1 MAKKKTKELP
11 SKLYYS
17 ISEIADYTGIKAH
30 VLRYWESEFP
40 TLKPKKTRTGARRYR
55 QTDIDEI
62 LAIKTLLY
70 DEGYKIA
77 GAVKMRRQQK
87 KAESTA
93 AAQPAP
99 QLNIQF
105 DGMSDADRLQ
115 VLKKE
120 LTEVLAMI
128 KGLKHAPETPKAPK
142 KEMNPTA

>member
-1 MAKKKTKELP
+1 MAKKTKELP

-17 ISEIADYTGIKAH
+17 ISEVAGHTGIKAH

-55 QTDIDEI
+55 QPDIDEI

-77 GAVKMRRQQK
+77 GAVKMRRQAK
-87 KAESTA
+87 KDAAKSA
-93 AAQPAP
+93 AAPVP

-105 DGMSDADRLQ
+105 DGMTEADRLEF
-115 VLKKE
+115 LKKE
-120 LTEVLAMI
+120 LGEVLEL
-128 KGLKHAPETPKAPK
+128 LKALKAVDSDAGSGK
-142 KEMNPTA
+142 KEMKGSA